1 MQMTVA
7 HITLADR
14 FVPRTMVN
22 NIALIFGGAL
32 VTALAAQIQIPMW
45 PVPLTLQTFAVLLVG
60 ATLGAGRGAASLS
73 VYLAMG
79 AAGIPVFASARTLT
93 GALPTAGYI
102 VGFVAAAALVGFL
115 ASKGFSRTP
124 VKVALSFA
132 AGSAVI
138 YGFGVAGL
146 MMILGLS
153 FEQAVAAGVIP
164 FLIGDA
170 VKAIAAAAMLP
181 LAWKVLSK

>member
-1 MQMTVA
+1 MSIA
-7 HITLADR
+7 PITLADR

-22 NIALIFGGAL
+22 NISLVFGGAL
-32 VTALAAQIQIPMW
+32 FTALAAQIQIPMW

-73 VYLAMG
+73 IYLAMG
-79 AAGIPVFASARTLT
+79 AAGMPVFASAKTLT

-115 ASKGFSRTP
+115 ASRGFSKTP
-124 VKVALSFA
+124 VKVAFSFA

-146 MMILGLS
+146 MITLGFS
-153 FEQAVAAGVIP
+153 FSQAIAAGVIP
-164 FLIGDA
+164 FVIGDV

-181 LAWKVLSK
+181 LAWKVLNK

>member
-1 MQMTVA
+1 MSIAQT
-7 HITLADR
+7 TLADR

-22 NIALIFGGAL
+22 NISLVFGGAL

-73 VYLAMG
+73 IYLAMG
-79 AAGIPVFASARTLT
+79 AVGLPVFASAKTLT

-115 ASKGFSRTP
+115 ASKGFSKTP
-124 VKVALSFA
+124 VKVAFSFA

-146 MMILGLS
+146 MVTLGLS
-153 FEQAVAAGVIP
+153 FSQAIAAGVIP
-164 FLIGDA
+164 FLIGDVA
-170 VKAIAAAAMLP
+170 KAIAAAAMLP
-181 LAWKVLSK
+181 LAWKVINK

>member
-1 MQMTVA
+1 MSIAQL
-7 HITLADR
+7 TLADR

-22 NIALIFGGAL
+22 NIALVFGGAL

-45 PVPLTLQTFAVLLVG
+45 PVPLTLSTFAVLLVG

-73 VYLAMG
+73 IYLAMG
-79 AAGIPVFASARTLT
+79 AAGMPVFASARTLT

-124 VKVALSFA
+124 VKVAFSFA

-146 MMILGLS
+146 MIILGLS
-153 FEQAVAAGVIP
+153 FSQAIATGVIP

-181 LAWKVLSK
+181 LAWKVINK

>member
-1 MQMTVA
+1 MSIAQ
-7 HITLADR
+7 ITLADR

-22 NIALIFGGAL
+22 NISLVFGGAL
-32 VTALAAQIQIPMW
+32 ITALAAQIQIPMW

-79 AAGIPVFASARTLT
+79 AVGMPVFASAKTLT
-93 GALPTAGYI
+93 GVLPTAGYI
-102 VGFVAAAALVGFL
+102 IGFVAAAALVGFL
-115 ASKGFSRTP
+115 ASKGFSKTP
-124 VKVALSFA
+124 IKVAFAFA

-146 MMILGLS
+146 MITLGLS
-153 FEQAVAAGVIP
+153 FSQAIAAGVIP

-170 VKAIAAAAMLP
+170 VKAAAAAALLP
-181 LAWKVLSK
+181 LAWKAINK